1 MADIHID
8 ILDPRQQ
15 KLVALVSQFSPS
27 FYLVGDTA
35 LALQLGHR
43 RSLDFDLFSDR
54 QFENQHIRNRIKTKW
69 VIDQTVVDQLD
80 ELTVIVH
87 GVRCTFFYYP
97 YQVPHPIAA
106 IGTLT
111 MPDPLTIAAM
121 KAFAL
126 GRRAKWKDYVDLY
139 FIFQRHTLANVVER
153 AKKLFGGE
161 VDEKL
166 FRQQLAYH
174 KDINYTEDVV
184 FMPERHVPQKTILS
198 SLLTISTS

>member
-1 MADIHID
+1 MTDIFTN
-8 ILDPRQQ
+8 ILDPHQ
-15 KLVALVSQFSPS
+15 KELVPLVAQFSSS
-27 FYLVGDTA
+27 FYLVGGTA

-43 RSLDFDLFSDR
+43 RSLDFDLFSFQ
-54 QFENQHIRNRIKTKW
+54 QFDNQHIRNRIKMKW
-69 VIDQTVVDQLD
+69 TIEQTAVDQLD
-80 ELTVIVH
+80 ELIIIIR
-87 GVRCTFFYYP
+87 GVRCAFFYYP
-97 YQVPHPIAA
+97 YRVPHPLAA
-106 IGTLT
+106 VGSLT

-139 FIFQRHTLANVVER
+139 FIFQRHTLADVVGR
-153 AKKLFGGE
+153 AQELFGRE

-174 KDINYTEDVV
+174 KDINYTEEVV
-184 FMPERHVPQKTILS
+184 YMPGRHIPKKTVLS